1 MKKQKKGK
9 SEPEEK
15 KLSLKAK
22 GKKKRKFALDISIKI
37 QLFASFLLPILC
49 VVIVGVV
56 SYKKAE
62 SGMIAN
68 YEAAAMNT
76 IEKQVEY
83 IDFGLSL
90 IRADALQV
98 KLDTDLQNMIGGTYD
113 NNLTKINN
121 IYNKTLSE
129 LDIKIMLNNFIDN
142 IYIVPSSNIDVI
154 NPGSNY
160 RQEGFFKEWE
170 NTDEGNAVIKGE
182 KTGWLGSH
190 HKMDDLLEKD
200 DSSYILSYMSMFTN
214 KKAVLV
220 VDISSEAILES
231 LNGID
236 ISEGAIIGF
245 ITADHRQL
253 LYKEETNTADIV
265 FTDQEFYQN
274 CMAAEEDREIQY
286 VQYNGEEYLFLY
298 CRSGETGATLVYLVP
313 EKKVTETAGEIWRVT
328 LVLVI
333 VACVL
338 ATLVAGGIFFNINS
352 NMRSITKRLKLVAGG
367 NLTVEMKTKG
377 RSEFTK
383 LNVHIAEVIINTR
396 ELLQHLNGIINLV
409 DKAADEVAKVSQQM
423 GVSSK
428 GIIETLGDIDQGVST
443 QAEDSHHCLVQMD
456 SLSKTIE
463 EINEEMRSTVE
474 SSSHTKDVVNKS
486 IATMDGLT
494 DQTKDTIDITGKVK
508 EDIQLLVQKSREI
521 SGFVE
526 IISDIASQ
534 TNLLSLNA
542 SIEAARAGEAGRG
555 FAVVAEEIR
564 KLADGSREAANEIK
578 KVVETIDLQTADTVK
593 TALKAE
599 AIVKDQAAMVEEMKA
614 GFQEIYESTDE
625 IIREIKRITQNVENM
640 NSQRGETLEAISS
653 ITAASE
659 ETAASSANVYN
670 IAQGQEKI
678 VTALDEA
685 SKELKEKMEEL
696 GKALSLFTTI

>member
-1 MKKQKKGK
+1 MSRVEKEKVKK
-9 SEPEEK
+9 E
-15 KLSLKAK
+15 
-22 GKKKRKFALDISIKI
+22 KKKRSYTLDISIKF
-37 QLFASFLLPILC
+37 QLFTGFLLPILC
-49 VVIVGVV
+49 VVLVGVV

-62 SGMIAN
+62 EGMIAN
-68 YEAAAMNT
+68 YETSAMNT

-160 RQEGFFKEWE
+160 SQEGFFKEWE

>member
-1 MKKQKKGK
+1 MSRVEKEKVKK
-9 SEPEEK
+9 E
-15 KLSLKAK
+15 
-22 GKKKRKFALDISIKI
+22 KKKRSYTLDISIKF
-37 QLFASFLLPILC
+37 QLFTGFLLPILC
-49 VVIVGVV
+49 VVLVGVV

-62 SGMIAN
+62 EGMIEN
-68 YEAAAMNT
+68 YETSAMNT

-352 NMRSITKRLKLVAGG
+352 NMRSIAKRLKLVAGG

-494 DQTKDTIDITGKVK
+494 DQTRDTIDITGKVK

-599 AIVKDQAAMVEEMKA
+599 AIVKDQAATVEEMKA